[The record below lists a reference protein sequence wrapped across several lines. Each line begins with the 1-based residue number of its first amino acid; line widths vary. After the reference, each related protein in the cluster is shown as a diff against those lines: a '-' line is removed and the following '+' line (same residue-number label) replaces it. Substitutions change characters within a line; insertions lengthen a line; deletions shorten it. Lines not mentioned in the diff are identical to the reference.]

1 MPALKYHGP
10 CPAHPQRIRRGC
22 PHCWALAMRTRY
34 HKGDAAKAEA
44 RAGFIPEPERLP
56 YAKQGTPIYRG
67 LHWPVP
73 ADPR

>member
-1 MPALKYHGP
+1 
-10 CPAHPQRIRRGC
+10 
-22 PHCWALAMRTRY
+22 MRTRY